1 LILFINKGRGNAQR
15 PGGAGGGMLDKVE
28 QTINM
33 DLNRDGRIGGGG
45 GMGNNQQYNQY
56 GGQGYPPNNN
66 QQYNEYGGQGYPPN
80 NNQFGGGGFGQ
91 NPQQGGGGGGGFM
104 GQLENMTGMDFN
116 GDGRVGN
123 SGQQRQQFF

>member
-1 LILFINKGRGNAQR
+1 LILFINKGHGNAQR
-15 PGGAGGGMLDKVE
+15 PGGVGGGMIDKVE
-28 QTINM
+28 QAIHM
-33 DLNRDGRIGGGG
+33 DLNGDGRVGGGGG

-66 QQYNEYGGQGYPPN
+66 QFGGPGSGQ
-80 NNQFGGGGFGQ
+80 QFGGSGFGQ